1 MVKFIASRIEKAK
14 DEEGVYAAQDKYSA
28 YFINT
33 KIYSKYQEA
42 VNNKLIA
49 DGYKECIVK

>member
-33 KIYSKYQEA
+33 KIYSRYQEA

-49 DGYKECIVK
+49 DGYEECIIK